1 MSADSSYVLK
11 HVIEKS
17 RLQDK
22 PGWKADEYFELFA
35 AQQTLKLRRFNLD
48 PTEIESGVV
57 GGGGDAGVDGFYVFV
72 NKKFVREDTDP
83 MIFKDQQL
91 NFELVIL
98 QAKNTTSF
106 EESVPQKL
114 KDFAEQCLPMGST
127 LGEAQQKLFG
137 EPLLTAV
144 KTFHDIYEL
153 GLLKQPKL
161 TIFYAHVSLGEQIDP
176 KVDIRR
182 DFLVAKTR
190 EIFTTAEVHYAY
202 LTGSKLLTLFNQ
214 HPEETIPLVTQEYF
228 DSKLHERS
236 GYICLATL
244 PDFYDFIAD
253 KDVLQ
258 EHLFEAN
265 VRAHAPDVK
274 VNKGISTTLANP
286 AQEDF
291 WWLNNGITILAS
303 AVVYNDRKLHVTNPL
318 VVNGLQTSYEL
329 FNHFSAGASRD
340 DKRTILI
347 RVIVIDTESATS
359 DKIITAT
366 NSQTKI
372 EAINLHATEQIQ
384 RHIEMALKT
393 HGLYYDRRKNY
404 YRNQGISVQKIV
416 TIGSMA
422 QAVAAIVL
430 QQPDNARARPT
441 TVAEKNYSAL
451 FSEKAPLP
459 MYPKCAMVIKRVD
472 AYLDGLSLARSAK
485 LNLLFYVSM
494 HSVCSA
500 LKSIRPNR
508 KSIADMDVDL
518 LTDHLVGE
526 SYKKVLAYYTA
537 LGGDDQVAKGPELI
551 KRLKADLVATFGGQK
566 KKVKS
571 KAKLGQ
577 HN

>member
-1 MSADSSYVLK
+1 MMSADSSYVLK
-11 HVIEKS
+11 NVIEKS
-17 RLQDK
+17 RQQDK
-22 PGWKADEYFELFA
+22 PGWKPDEYFELFA

-48 PTEIESGVV
+48 PTEIESGIV
-57 GGGGDAGVDGFYVFV
+57 GGGGDGGVDGFYLFV
-72 NKKFVREDTDP
+72 NRKFVREDTDP
-83 MIFKDQQL
+83 QIFKDQQL
-91 NFELVIL
+91 NFEIVIL
-98 QAKNTTSF
+98 QAKHTTSF

-127 LGEAQQKLFG
+127 LGTAQQKLFG
-137 EPLLTAV
+137 DPLLSAV
-144 KTFHDIYEL
+144 KKFHDIYDL

-161 TIFYAHVSLGEQIDP
+161 TIFYAHVSLGEQIDA
-176 KVDIRR
+176 KVEVRR
-182 DFLVAKTR
+182 DLLVTRTR
-190 EIFTTAEVHYAY
+190 EIFPTSDVQYSF
-202 LTGSKLLTLFNQ
+202 LTGTKLLTLFNQ
-214 HPEETIPLVTQEYF
+214 HPEQTIALVTQDYF

-236 GYICLATL
+236 GYVCLSTL

-286 AQEDF
+286 EQEDF

-303 AVVYNDRKLHVTNPL
+303 AVIYNDRKLHVTNPL
-318 VVNGLQTSYEL
+318 VVNGLQTSYEI
-329 FNHFSAGASRD
+329 FNHFSGGASRD
-340 DKRTILI
+340 DKRTLLV

-359 DKIITAT
+359 DKIINAT

-384 RHIEMALKT
+384 RHIEMALKADD
-393 HGLYYDRRKNY
+393 LYYDRRKNY
-404 YRNQGISVQKIV
+404 YRNQGISLQKIV

-451 FSEKAPLP
+451 FSDKAPLA

-472 AYLDGLSLARSAK
+472 SYLDGLNLARGEK
-485 LNLLFYVSM
+485 LNLLFYVAMS
-494 HSVCSA
+494 SVSAA
-500 LKSIRPNR
+500 LKSVRPSR
-508 KSIADMDVDL
+508 KSIAGLDMNL
-518 LTDHLVGE
+518 LTDSLLHDCYEKILFE
-526 SYKKVLAYYTA
+526 YKE
-537 LGGDDQVAKGPELI
+537 LGGDDKVAKGTELVQ
-551 KRLKADLVATFGGQK
+551 RVKAILVVSFGGQK
-566 KKVKS
+566 KKRKG
-571 KAKLGQ
+571 KP
-577 HN
+577 N

>member
-11 HVIEKS
+11 SIIEKS
-17 RLQDK
+17 RQQDK
-22 PGWKADEYFELFA
+22 PGWKPDEYFELFA

-48 PTEIESGVV
+48 PTEIESGIV
-57 GGGGDAGVDGFYVFV
+57 GGSDDGGVDGFYLFV
-72 NKKFVREDTDP
+72 NRKFVREDTDP
-83 MIFKDQQL
+83 QIFKDQQL

-98 QAKNTTSF
+98 QSKNTTSF

-127 LGEAQQKLFG
+127 LGSVQKKLFG

-144 KTFHDIYEL
+144 KQFHDIYEL

-161 TIFYAHVSLGEQIDP
+161 AIVFAHVSLGEQIDP
-176 KVDIRR
+176 KVDVRR
-182 DFLVAKTR
+182 DLLVVRTR
-190 EIFTTAEVHYAY
+190 EIFPTADVQYTY
-202 LTGSKLLTLFNQ
+202 LTGTSLLTLFNQ
-214 HPEETIPLVTQEYF
+214 HPEQTIPLVAQDYF

-236 GYICLATL
+236 GYICLVTL
-244 PDFYDFIAD
+244 PDFYDFITD
-253 KDVLQ
+253 KGVLQ

-286 AQEDF
+286 EKEDF

-303 AVVYNDRKLHVTNPL
+303 DVVYNDQKLHITNPL

-329 FNHFSAGASRD
+329 YNHFSAGASRD
-340 DKRTILI
+340 DKRTLLV
-347 RVIVIDTESATS
+347 RVIVIDAESATS

-384 RHIEMALKT
+384 RRIELALKADD
-393 HGLYYDRRKNY
+393 LYYDRRKNY
-404 YRNQGISVQKIV
+404 YRNQGISIQKIV

-441 TVAEKNYSAL
+441 TVAEKNYGAL
-451 FSEKAPLP
+451 FSDKAPLA
-459 MYPKCAMVIKRVD
+459 MYPKCARVIKRVD
-472 AYLDGLSLARSAK
+472 SYLDGLNLARGEK
-485 LNLLFYVSM
+485 LNLLFYVAM
-494 HSVCSA
+494 YAVCAA
-500 LKSIRPNR
+500 LKSIRPSR
-508 KSIADMDVDL
+508 KSIAALNVDL
-518 LTDHLVGE
+518 LTNELLRE
-526 SYKKVLAYYTA
+526 SHSKVLKLYQE
-537 LGGDDQVAKGPELI
+537 LGADDKVAKGPELVQ
-551 KRLKADLVATFGGQK
+551 RVKADLIERFGGQTK
-566 KKVKS
+566 KKKQN
-571 KAKLGQ
+571 KPAP
-577 HN
+577 